1 MPSFSIF
8 ASRTFRTL
16 VIMFI
21 IGGGQAIDPIL
32 PAIIQVPLLAFL
44 TFLATY
50 FHINPSQTDNAPQ
63 A

>member
-1 MPSFSIF
+1 
-8 ASRTFRTL
+8 
-16 VIMFI
+16 MFI

-32 PAIIQVPLLAFL
+32 PAVIQVPLLAFL

-50 FHINPSQTDNAPQ
+50 FHVNPSQSYNPPQ

>member
-1 MPSFSIF
+1 
-8 ASRTFRTL
+8 
-16 VIMFI
+16 MFI

-50 FHINPSQTDNAPQ
+50 FHINPSQTYNAPQ